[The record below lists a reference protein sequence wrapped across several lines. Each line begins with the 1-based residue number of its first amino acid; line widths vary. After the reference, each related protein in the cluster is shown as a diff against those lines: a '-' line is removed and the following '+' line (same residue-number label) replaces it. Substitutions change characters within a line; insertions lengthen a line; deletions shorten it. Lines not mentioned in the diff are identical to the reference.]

1 MNVNINIDLVAEES
15 IDCLIEILN
24 LENKINDEL
33 RWEMINETVTK
44 IQSEKD
50 FHLIV
55 EEALI
60 VVLAISGTLGIKKM
74 LEEKYAE

>member
-55 EEALI
+55 EKALI
-60 VVLAISGTLGIKKM
+60 IVLAISGTLGIKKM